1 MIIKIKDY
9 DGKPRIF
16 SFAKSERVKYYL
28 LEKELNTGLL
38 SNRSIIIYPE
48 NITLN
53 LSEEETQRFSLC
65 ADYDVFQVD
74 SRGNAYKYFNNASLD
89 NAILVTN
96 RCNSNCV
103 MCPTAESIRR
113 NGENYYGDE
122 LIRIAKYFP
131 NDVCHITITGGE
143 PFLIGKSIFDL
154 LSFLKDNLPNT
165 SYLLLTN
172 GRIFSNKEYLNLF
185 KQTCPHALKLGIPIH
200 GYNSE
205 THDSITQAKGSFIQ
219 TFNGLL
225 NLLSIGAKIE
235 LRIVVSR
242 LNADF
247 ITDIAKLITDNFLGI
262 ECVKFIGLEMTGNA
276 AKNKN
281 RVWISYPD
289 AFRVSKKAIDL
300 LIGAGI
306 DVGLYNF
313 PLCAVDKMYR
323 SLCEKSISDYK
334 IRYTE
339 RCEKCCQKDA
349 CGGMFA
355 GTVRLSKDD
364 IIPLGK

>member
-1 MIIKIKDY
+1 MIIRIKDY
-9 DGKPRIF
+9 DEKPRIF
-16 SFAKSERVKYYL
+16 SFAKSESVKDYL
-28 LEKELNTGLL
+28 LGKDLSTGLL
-38 SNRSIIIYPE
+38 GNRSIIIYPE

-53 LSEEETQRFSLC
+53 LSEEETQRFSSC
-65 ADYDVFQVD
+65 TDYDIFQVD

-103 MCPTAESIRR
+103 MCPTAESIRK

-122 LIRIAKYFP
+122 LINIAKYFP
-131 NDVCHITITGGE
+131 DDVYHITITGGE

-154 LSFLKDNLPNT
+154 LYFLRENLPNT

-185 KQTCPHALKLGIPIH
+185 KQTCPRTLKLGIPIH

-205 THDSITQAKGSFIQ
+205 THDCITQAKGSFIQ

-235 LRIVVSR
+235 LRIVVSK
-242 LNADF
+242 LNANF
-247 ITDIAKLITDNFLGI
+247 ITNIAKLITENFLGVG
-262 ECVKFIGLEMTGNA
+262 CVNFIGLEMTGNA

-289 AFRVSKKAIDL
+289 SFRASKEAIDL

-313 PLCAVDKMYR
+313 PLCAVDKKYR

-334 IRYTE
+334 IRYVE
-339 RCEKCCQKDA
+339 QCEKCYQKDA

-355 GTVRLSKDD
+355 GTVRHSKDD

>member
-1 MIIKIKDY
+1 M
-9 DGKPRIF
+9 
-16 SFAKSERVKYYL
+16 
-28 LEKELNTGLL
+28 
-38 SNRSIIIYPE
+38 
-48 NITLN
+48 
-53 LSEEETQRFSLC
+53 
-65 ADYDVFQVD
+65 
-74 SRGNAYKYFNNASLD
+74 
-89 NAILVTN
+89 
-96 RCNSNCV
+96 
-103 MCPTAESIRR
+103 
-113 NGENYYGDE
+113 
-122 LIRIAKYFP
+122 
-131 NDVCHITITGGE
+131 CHITITGGE

-154 LSFLKDNLPNT
+154 LYFLRENLPNT

-185 KQTCPHALKLGIPIH
+185 KQTCPRTLKLGIPIH

-205 THDSITQAKGSFIQ
+205 THDCITQAKGSFIQ

-235 LRIVVSR
+235 LRIVVSK
-242 LNADF
+242 LNANF
-247 ITDIAKLITDNFLGI
+247 ITDIAKLITENFLGVG
-262 ECVKFIGLEMTGNA
+262 CVKFIGLEMTGNA

-289 AFRVSKKAIDL
+289 SFRASKEAIDL

-313 PLCAVDKMYR
+313 PLCAVDKKYR

-334 IRYTE
+334 IRYVE
-339 RCEKCCQKDA
+339 QCEKCYQKDA

-355 GTVRLSKDD
+355 GTVRHSKDD

>member
-1 MIIKIKDY
+1 MIIKIKNY

-16 SFAKSERVKYYL
+16 SLSKDEKVKNYL
-28 LEKELNTGLL
+28 LNKGINTGLL
-38 SNRSIIIYPE
+38 IGENIILYPE

-53 LSEEETQRFSLC
+53 LSEDETNRFNSC
-65 ADYDVFQVD
+65 TDYDVFQVD
-74 SRGNAYKYFNNASLD
+74 GRGYAYKYFNNASLD

-103 MCPTAESIRR
+103 MCPTAESVRK
-113 NGENYYGDE
+113 NGEVYSGGE
-122 LIRIAKYFP
+122 LIEIAGYFP

-143 PFLIGKSIFDL
+143 PFLIGKSIFKL
-154 LSFLKDNLPNT
+154 FSFLKDNLPNT

-172 GRIFSNKEYLNLF
+172 GRIFSNREYLNLF
-185 KQTCPHALKLGIPIH
+185 KETCPPSLKLGIPLH

-205 THDSITQAKGSFIQ
+205 THDGITQAKGSFVQ
-219 TFNGLL
+219 TFDGLI
-225 NLLSIGAKIE
+225 NLLSIGARIE
-235 LRIVVSR
+235 LRIVVSK
-242 LNADF
+242 LNANF
-247 ITDIAKLITDNFLGI
+247 ITDIAKLITENFSGV

-276 AKNKN
+276 AKNKD
-281 RVWISYPD
+281 RVWISYPN
-289 AFRVSKKAIDL
+289 AFKSSKKAIDL
-300 LIGAGI
+300 LISAGI

-313 PLCAVDKMYR
+313 PLCAVDEMYR

-334 IRYTE
+334 IRYVE
-339 RCEKCCQKDA
+339 QCEKCFQKDA